1 MVKLKNDPKPGGNS
15 GESGKGDIAGIKN
28 RLEVLKNATEVKDMG
43 PGSLKKQVDPFITLK
58 LHILDVLDE
67 TRKCVRERESIQKFH
82 GNNIEVIKR
91 GNIIYN
97 HMKNIDTYFLK
108 LEEILNK
115 QMKQKY
121 VYSQEE
127 IQDKQETF
135 DILKKQIYDC
145 KKLSNFDV
153 IRPTTVMDFNELKN
167 KKEVEKIDTSI
178 ENTHDDEDLIIINRW
193 KERDKQFNEEI
204 LQIGEVLDRI
214 GQNADVITKQAEHQ
228 NEIIMNLQDQTDKVQ
243 DNVKEANENIK
254 KLMITQSHATWCCR
268 ISFLLILVILI
279 LLIITVLF
287 NKFLKW

>member
-1 MVKLKNDPKPGGNS
+1 MVKSKNEIRPGNG
-15 GESGKGDIAGIKN
+15 GESGKSDIAGIKN
-28 RLEVLKNATEVKDMG
+28 RLEVLKNATEVKEMNS
-43 PGSLKKQVDPFITLK
+43 GSLRKHVDTFITLK
-58 LHILDVLDE
+58 LHILDVLNE
-67 TRKCVRERESIQKFH
+67 TRKCIRERENIQKFH

-97 HMKNIDTYFLK
+97 HMKNIDTYFVK

-115 QMKQKY
+115 QMKQKN
-121 VYSQEE
+121 VYSEE
-127 IQDKQETF
+127 EMQDKQETF

-153 IRPTTVMDFNELKN
+153 IRPTTVMDFNEFKN
-167 KKEVEKIDTSI
+167 KKEVEKIDRSK
-178 ENTHDDEDLIIINRW
+178 ENTHNDEDLIIINRW

-214 GQNADVITKQAEHQ
+214 GQNADVITKQAEQQ

-243 DNVKEANENIK
+243 DNVKEASENIK

-268 ISFLLILVILI
+268 ISLLLVLVVLI
-279 LLIITVLF
+279 LLSISVLF
-287 NKFLKW
+287 NKFFK